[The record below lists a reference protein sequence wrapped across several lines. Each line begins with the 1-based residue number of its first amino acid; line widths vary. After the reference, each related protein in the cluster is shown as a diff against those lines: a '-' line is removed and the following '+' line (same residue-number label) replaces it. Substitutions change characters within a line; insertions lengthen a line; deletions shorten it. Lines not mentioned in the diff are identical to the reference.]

1 MELFRKNR
9 VKNKRVDGRDS
20 WKMIR
25 EPRQKDMGLYGG
37 ILHKLAPKK
46 TRFAAIDIGASEIK
60 LVEISTA
67 EGHRVVTAYGK
78 VATPLDNLDD
88 LADEEVMV
96 NALKDL
102 VLTSGLE
109 TREVITTISADK
121 VITRHIRLPLMP
133 DKELEAAL
141 RFEVEKLVPAP
152 VDELIIRY
160 AKLDIT
166 EQNNEKI
173 MHLLLAAV
181 PTSYIYDFY
190 RVFARAD
197 LTVAAID
204 LQALSLWRLFCG
216 IKPEYGG
223 KGVTGFIDIGAA
235 STQFLVTNDGFLEFT
250 RILPVGG
257 NLLTQ
262 SLAEYYGYDPSEAEQ
277 LKKARGRLLS
287 AEEVAATSEEDMKI
301 DFSLRDGLSELVREI
316 KRSVDF
322 YASQERAVPIERFIL
337 SGGTVKLT
345 GFREFMAEA
354 MGVPVELGEPGLPG
368 QPVEETTNEPF
379 DPSYAVA
386 LGSAL
391 REVVE

>member
-1 MELFRKNR
+1 LRFIGEI
-9 VKNKRVDGRDS
+9 VKDKGVDGGDS
-20 WKMIR
+20 WKTIKG
-25 EPRQKDMGLYGG
+25 PRQKNKWLYGG
-37 ILHKLAPKK
+37 ILQKLVPKK
-46 TRFAAIDIGASEIK
+46 NRFAAVDIGAAEIK
-60 LVEISTA
+60 LVEISTV
-67 EGHRVVTAYGK
+67 EGHTVVTAYGK
-78 VATPLDNLDD
+78 IPTPTNKLDD

-102 VLTSGLE
+102 VLASGLE
-109 TREVITTISADK
+109 SREVITTISTGK
-121 VITRHIRLPLMP
+121 LITRHIRLPLMT
-133 DKELEAAL
+133 DKELEVAV
-141 RFEVEKLVPAP
+141 RFEVEKLIPAP
-152 VDELIIRY
+152 VDELIIRHS
-160 AKLDIT
+160 KLDVV

-173 MHLLLAAV
+173 VHLLIAAV

-190 RVFARAD
+190 RVFSRAD

-204 LQALSLWRLFCG
+204 LQAFSLWRLFCG

-223 KGVTGFIDIGAA
+223 KGVTGIIDIGAA
-235 STQFLVTNDGFLEFT
+235 STQFLVTNNGFLEFT

-262 SLAEYYGYDPSEAEQ
+262 SLAEYYGYDDLVEAEQ
-277 LKKARGRLLS
+277 LKKARGRLLNT
-287 AEEVAATSEEDMKI
+287 EEVAVTSEEDMRI

-322 YASQERAVPIERFIL
+322 YASQEDAFPIERFIL

-345 GFREFMAEA
+345 GFPEFMAEA
-354 MGVPVELGEPGLPG
+354 MGVPVELGNPGLPG
-368 QPVEETTNEPF
+368 QPVEQSTNEPF
-379 DPSYAVA
+379 DYSYAVA

>member
-1 MELFRKNR
+1 LELFSKNR

-141 RFEVEKLVPAP
+141 RFEVEKLVVVAG
-152 VDELIIRY
+152 
-160 AKLDIT
+160 
-166 EQNNEKI
+166 
-173 MHLLLAAV
+173 
-181 PTSYIYDFY
+181 Y
-190 RVFARAD
+190 R
-197 LTVAAID
+197 
-204 LQALSLWRLFCG
+204 C
-216 IKPEYGG
+216 
-223 KGVTGFIDIGAA
+223 IG
-235 STQFLVTNDGFLEFT
+235 
-250 RILPVGG
+250 
-257 NLLTQ
+257 
-262 SLAEYYGYDPSEAEQ
+262 
-277 LKKARGRLLS
+277 
-287 AEEVAATSEEDMKI
+287 
-301 DFSLRDGLSELVREI
+301 
-316 KRSVDF
+316 
-322 YASQERAVPIERFIL
+322 
-337 SGGTVKLT
+337 
-345 GFREFMAEA
+345 
-354 MGVPVELGEPGLPG
+354 
-368 QPVEETTNEPF
+368 
-379 DPSYAVA
+379 
-386 LGSAL
+386 
-391 REVVE
+391 